1 MMIACGI
8 VFELPI
14 VIVVLSWIGI
24 IHSSYMR
31 KYRRYAIVILLAVA
45 AIITPTTD
53 AFTMITVAL
62 PLIVLYE
69 ISIILAMIIE
79 KRKSSR

>member
-1 MMIACGI
+1 
-8 VFELPI
+8 
-14 VIVVLSWIGI
+14 VIVVLSWVGI
-24 IHSSYMR
+24 IHSSYMK
-31 KYRRYAIVILLAVA
+31 KYRRYAIVILLALA

-62 PLIVLYE
+62 PLIILYE